1 MLDTKRK
8 KEKNTF
14 LSRLS
19 KNLVTSVRLASFVS
33 EYLKEKKVS
42 PVSLFA
48 GIVLNDECIAR
59 KVISETGVNTSDIF
73 EKLLGKK
80 SLEITGNASR
90 PIEMELSNDAKEV
103 LNRAFYIAQR
113 AGHVYVGTEH
123 VVLALLEADLPEFR
137 KLKDI
142 GLTYDVFKTAL
153 NRIAIYPIGVLSK
166 PWDPAME
173 QENAGLIDFLGT
185 DLVELAREGRLDP
198 VLEREKELDQL
209 ESILSRRRKNNAVIV
224 GEAGVG
230 KTVLVEGL
238 AQRIADGHVNPSL
251 RNANLVSLNIA
262 DIMAGSKMRGDVE
275 EKVMAIIEEVSQ
287 SENTILFIDEI
298 HNIVAPGIPGSSS
311 DIASVL
317 KPALTQGDFRCIGAT
332 TTEDFSAYFETD
344 NALARRFQPLFLDEL
359 SVEGTIKVLERI
371 RPLLEK
377 HHMVK
382 ISDKA
387 IHTAANL
394 SDRYVADRYL
404 PDKAIDVLDEAS
416 ASKKLNVEADFKD
429 IQELKI
435 LLKGINS
442 KKEESIQKWEMEE
455 ASKLQL
461 KEEKL
466 KEKISK
472 REKALTLEK
481 GHKRNEI
488 NSDDIRNVISKWTG
502 IPVNTLGS
510 KEKNALVMLND
521 NLKKKVIGQEEACN
535 DVANAVKRARTGIS
549 DADRPW
555 ASFLFLGPT
564 GVGKTELAKV
574 LAQELFGNKD
584 NLIQIDMS
592 EMMEMHSVSKL
603 IGSPP
608 GYIGFQQGG
617 WLTEKVR
624 RYPHSVILFDEVE
637 KAHPDVLNVLLQI
650 LEYGHLMDGR
660 GRRVNFKNTVVI
672 LTSNIGAEEIGKS
685 KVLGFS
691 NEGVKENR
699 EDKEID
705 KAYSSMKEV
714 LMEELRNTLRPELLN
729 RLDDIIIFRSL
740 TRRDAR
746 KIVRLLLSELNDR
759 LKEEKIVVKL
769 DSKAVGYIV
778 TEAFSEQYGAR
789 PLRRFIQ
796 DKVENLLADYIL
808 NEGDG
813 TKKGKVV
820 EVLIG
825 LKNNELVILKNNRAK
840 K

>member
-1 MLDTKRK
+1 MLDTKSK
-8 KEKNTF
+8 KDKNTF

-33 EYLKEKKVS
+33 EFLKEKKVS
-42 PVSLFA
+42 PISLFV
-48 GIVLNDECIAR
+48 GIALNDDSIA
-59 KVISETGVNTSDIF
+59 KKAISETGVNSSEMF

-80 SLEITGNASR
+80 SLEITGNPNK
-90 PIEMELSNDAKEV
+90 PIEMELSNDSKEV
-103 LNRAFYIAQR
+103 LNRAFFLAQR

-123 VVLALLEADLPEFR
+123 VVLAILEANLPEFV

-142 GLTYDVFKTAL
+142 GLTYDLFKAAL
-153 NRIAIYPIGVLSK
+153 NRIAIYPIGVLAR
-166 PWDPAME
+166 PWDSPMD
-173 QENAGLIDFLGT
+173 QENVGLIEFLGT
-185 DLVELAREGRLDP
+185 DLVELAREGKLDP
-198 VLEREKELDQL
+198 VIEREKELDQL

-251 RNANLVSLNIA
+251 RNAKLVSLNIA

-317 KPALTQGDFRCIGAT
+317 KPALTQGNFRCIGAT
-332 TTEDFSAYFETD
+332 TTEDFSAYFEID

-359 SVEGTIKVLERI
+359 SLDGTIKVLERI

-377 HHMVK
+377 HHRVK
-382 ISDKA
+382 ISDSA
-387 IHTAANL
+387 ILTAANL
-394 SDRYVADRYL
+394 ADRYVADRYL

-416 ASKKLNVEADFKD
+416 ASKKLNVEADFGD

-435 LLKGINS
+435 LLRDINS
-442 KKEESIQKWEMEE
+442 KKEENIDKWQLNE
-455 ASKLQL
+455 ASKLQI
-461 KEEKL
+461 KEERL

-472 REKALTLEK
+472 REKDLSLEK

-488 NSDDIRNVISKWTG
+488 NPDDVRNVISKWTG
-502 IPVNTLGS
+502 IPLNTLGS
-510 KEKNALVMLND
+510 KEKNALVKLND
-521 NLKKKVIGQEEACN
+521 NLKKQVIGQDEASD
-535 DVANAVKRARTGIS
+535 DVASAIKRARTGIA

-574 LAQELFGNKD
+574 LAKELFGNED
-584 NLIQIDMS
+584 HLIQIDMS

-624 RYPHSVILFDEVE
+624 RHPHSVILFDEVE

-672 LTSNIGAEEIGKS
+672 LTSNIGAEEIRKS

-691 NEGVKENR
+691 NENIDENR
-699 EDKEID
+699 EDKEIE
-705 KAYSSMKEV
+705 KAYTGMKDM

-746 KIVRLLLSELNDR
+746 KIVKLLLLELNGR

-769 DSKAVGYIV
+769 NSEAVGYIV
-778 TEAFSEQYGAR
+778 KEAFSEQYGAR

-813 TKKGKVV
+813 NKKGKVV

-825 LKNNELVILKNNRAK
+825 LKDNRLVILKK